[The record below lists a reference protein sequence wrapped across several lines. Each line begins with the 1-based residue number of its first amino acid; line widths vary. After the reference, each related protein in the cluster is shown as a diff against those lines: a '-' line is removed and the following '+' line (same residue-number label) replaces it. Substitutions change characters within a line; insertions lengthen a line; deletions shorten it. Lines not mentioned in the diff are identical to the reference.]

1 MIATEMR
8 NPKTMHIDRATTRE
22 MLEMINEENY
32 NSVRAVEAA
41 IPMIERAVE
50 AVTRAI
56 SSGHR
61 LIYIGAGTSGR
72 LAVVDASECPPTYGV
87 SYDVVS
93 AIMAGGYG
101 AIVRPSENVED
112 NGEAG
117 VEALR
122 EKKLVAE
129 DVVMGISASGNAEFV
144 SRALEYA
151 KGVGCTTVS
160 LASNPDCAIG
170 RIADIPIFTDTGA
183 EVITGSTRMKAGN
196 AQKMV
201 LNMISTASMIKSGK
215 VYENMMINLRPTNKK
230 LRERMIGITMEIT
243 GLDHGA
249 AEALLEENEFSI
261 PRAAEAHRSAEGE

>member
-22 MLEMINEENY
+22 MLELINEENY

-50 AVTRAI
+50 AVTRAV
-56 SSGHR
+56 STGHR

-93 AIMAGGYG
+93 AIMAGGYE

-117 VEALR
+117 VRALM

-151 KGVGCTTVS
+151 RSVGCTTVS

-201 LNMISTASMIKSGK
+201 LNMISTAAMIKTGK
-215 VYENMMINLRPTNKK
+215 VYENMMVNLKPSNSK
-230 LRERMIGITMEIT
+230 LRRRMIGIVCEIT
-243 GLDHGA
+243 GLGFED
-249 AEALLEENEFSI
+249 AERLLEENDFSI
-261 PRAAEAHRSAEGE
+261 PKAVNSQKA

>member
-1 MIATEMR
+1 MIPTERR

-32 NSVRAVEAA
+32 NSVKAVEAA
-41 IPMIERAVE
+41 IPQIELAVE

-56 SSGHR
+56 STGHR

-93 AIMAGGYG
+93 AIMAGGYD

-112 NGEAG
+112 NGDAG
-117 VEALR
+117 IEALKAK
-122 EKKLVAE
+122 EITPE
-129 DVVMGISASGNAEFV
+129 DVVMGISASGNAAFV
-144 SRALEYA
+144 WRALEYA
-151 KGVGCTTVS
+151 KSVGCTTVS
-160 LASNPDCAIG
+160 LASNPDSTIG
-170 RIADIPIFTDTGA
+170 KIADIAIFTDTGA

-201 LNMISTASMIKSGK
+201 MNMISTASMVKSGK

-230 LRERMIGITMEIT
+230 LRERMIGILSDIVGVDRE
-243 GLDHGA
+243 
-249 AEALLEENEFSI
+249 ESERLLCENEFSI
-261 PRAAEAHRSAEGE
+261 PRAAEAYKSKG